1 MAKKRTTR
9 TEAKPKAITADRAPY
24 LYRLLEILGK
34 GPQKRETLIRR
45 LKRDVR
51 SFYRDLSL
59 LRAAGILVTLAK
71 GRYHLEG
78 DVDDAIARLP
88 FPDPLLTLGEAR
100 QLARGRT
107 VAHRK
112 LKEQIDRITG

>member
-9 TEAKPKAITADRAPY
+9 PQEKPKAITADRAPY
-24 LYRLLEILGK
+24 LYRLLRILGK

-59 LRAAGILVTLAK
+59 LRGAGILVRLVK
-71 GRYHLEG
+71 GRYQLAGPVE
-78 DVDDAIARLP
+78 DAIARLP

-100 QLARGRT
+100 QLAKGRT
-107 VAHRK
+107 ASHRK